1 MEALNC
7 EFAEFFLSLTIDE
20 LNHFENFCLDL
31 YQYKK
36 EYNFIFDSLNETTLK
51 RKNKYINQ
59 LKKYSSNQSSNF
71 IWNSKLKNLALLNDK
86 LNLKILRK
94 LIASGNLERLIC
106 YNNIKFYIDIAK
118 YILKNYDKRY
128 KIYDLTNKIRKISDT
143 KAIAFSEKTLNPFL
157 ITDTQGIITN
167 GEIDFIVDEYNIL
180 YVDVKNYDYILEY
193 YLLDNDDISINQT
206 IIKSLNFEVQ
216 DLPSSQN
223 DLKKTAQELMKK
235 RNNYLNTRTKK
246 LTL

>member
-1 MEALNC
+1 M
-7 EFAEFFLSLTIDE
+7 
-20 LNHFENFCLDL
+20 
-31 YQYKK
+31 
-36 EYNFIFDSLNETTLK
+36 K
-51 RKNKYINQ
+51 RVN
-59 LKKYSSNQSSNF
+59 
-71 IWNSKLKNLALLNDK
+71 
-86 LNLKILRK
+86 
-94 LIASGNLERLIC
+94 
-106 YNNIKFYIDIAK
+106 NNIKFYIDIAK

-143 KAIAFSEKTLNPFL
+143 KAITFSEKTLNPFL

-206 IIKSLNFEVQ
+206 IIKSLNFDVQ

-223 DLKKTAQELMKK
+223 DLKKAAQELMKI